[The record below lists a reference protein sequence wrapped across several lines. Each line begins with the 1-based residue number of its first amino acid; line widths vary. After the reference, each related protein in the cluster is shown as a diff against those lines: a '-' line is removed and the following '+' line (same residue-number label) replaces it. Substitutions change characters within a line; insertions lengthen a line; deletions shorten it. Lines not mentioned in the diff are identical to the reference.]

1 MTPPTTYTYM
11 WHIRWKYISRAIHWC
26 EFHYVKTLLV
36 QDMTLLVPPVVLK
49 GPKND
54 ENCAKTK
61 LSQSWEGQS
70 RNFLCKKKKKMEMPF
85 FYNWIF
91 KVIGSDLWPLS
102 SELINLAQPY
112 KRTLHKL
119 HFYVR
124 SVCVSVA
131 EKKIRS
137 VLCGQVQQKYMKNP
151 VFGGL

>member
-1 MTPPTTYTYM
+1 
-11 WHIRWKYISRAIHWC
+11 
-26 EFHYVKTLLV
+26 
-36 QDMTLLVPPVVLK
+36 
-49 GPKND
+49 
-54 ENCAKTK
+54 
-61 LSQSWEGQS
+61 
-70 RNFLCKKKKKMEMPF
+70 MPF
-85 FYNWIF
+85 SIIEF
-91 KVIGSDLWPLS
+91 LRLS
-102 SELINLAQPY
+102 GVTFDPYRANSSILLNHNY

>member
-1 MTPPTTYTYM
+1 
-11 WHIRWKYISRAIHWC
+11 
-26 EFHYVKTLLV
+26 
-36 QDMTLLVPPVVLK
+36 
-49 GPKND
+49 
-54 ENCAKTK
+54 
-61 LSQSWEGQS
+61 
-70 RNFLCKKKKKMEMPF
+70 MPF
-85 FYNWIF
+85 SIIEFLRLSGVTFDPYRANSSIF
-91 KVIGSDLWPLS
+91 
-102 SELINLAQPY
+102 AQPY